1 MKYEIEW
8 DKAIV
13 YGLWAICGIVAVVM
27 VSLVIMQASAEN
39 ARFREA
45 CVNTGG
51 MMIGNNCVK
60 ALPPATEIV
69 K

>member
-13 YGLWAICGIVAVVM
+13 HGLWAICGIVAVVM
-27 VSLVIMQASAEN
+27 VSLLIMKASAET

-51 MMIGNNCVK
+51 MTIGNNCVK